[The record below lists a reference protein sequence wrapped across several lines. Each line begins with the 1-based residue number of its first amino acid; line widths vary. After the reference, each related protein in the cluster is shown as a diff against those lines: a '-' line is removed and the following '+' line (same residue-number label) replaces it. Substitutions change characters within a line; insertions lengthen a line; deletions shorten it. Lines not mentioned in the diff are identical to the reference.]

1 MTDQTHIHD
10 AQLLAQFSQMYRSAI
25 DSFMDHAGMH
35 RGQALLLCKI
45 VDKDGMTQSEVAEA
59 LSVQGATITNMLK
72 RMEEAN
78 LVVRQRD
85 EADNR
90 LVRVYVTD
98 QGRELE
104 KTIVEQLAL
113 LEESLLAGIS
123 QEDRH
128 TLRRIVWQMMANLSD
143 RS

>member
-25 DSFMDHAGMH
+25 DSFMDQAGMH

-72 RMEEAN
+72 RMEEAS

-123 QEDRH
+123 HEDRN
-128 TLRRIVWQMMANLSD
+128 TLRRLVWQMMANLSD
-143 RS
+143 GS